1 MVLIMI
7 ETVQSMQVSATAC
20 LVVAVSLAFAWRRRW
35 I

>member
-20 LVVAVSLAFAWRRRW
+20 IVVAVSVAFAGRRPW